1 LIDFCVSLHI
11 AAIDCEGTWK
21 MLHYH
26 MAELFAPLAIST
38 DLNRKNELV
47 PQNLQI
53 YAMND
58 YLDDLN
64 DLQIEAKLFDWQSL
78 KPLVVKQVKV
88 DKLAS

>member
-1 LIDFCVSLHI
+1 
-11 AAIDCEGTWK
+11 
-21 MLHYH
+21 